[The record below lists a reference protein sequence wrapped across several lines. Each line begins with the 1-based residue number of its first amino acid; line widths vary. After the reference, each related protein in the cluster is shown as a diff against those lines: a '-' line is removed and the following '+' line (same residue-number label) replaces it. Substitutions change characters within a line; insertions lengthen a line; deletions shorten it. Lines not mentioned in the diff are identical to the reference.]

1 MWANMS
7 PKHNAKA
14 NINIFWQIFQSEDI
28 MLSLVTMA
36 T

>member
-1 MWANMS
+1 MS
-7 PKHNAKA
+7 PKHNDKA
-14 NINIFWQIFQSEDI
+14 NINIFWQKDI